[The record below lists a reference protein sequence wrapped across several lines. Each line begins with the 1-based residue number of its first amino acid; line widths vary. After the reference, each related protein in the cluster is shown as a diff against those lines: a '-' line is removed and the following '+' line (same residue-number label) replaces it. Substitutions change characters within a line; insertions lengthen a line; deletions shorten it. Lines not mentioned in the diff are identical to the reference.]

1 MLGSLSGRLDTS
13 YDIVKSYCLW
23 YAVKATVGGGLSD
36 QLLHSKNWGDNK
48 TENSNLNS
56 TLVDLKLKF

>member
-13 YDIVKSYCLW
+13 FDIVKLYCLW

-36 QLLHSKNWGDNK
+36 QLLHSKN
-48 TENSNLNS
+48 
-56 TLVDLKLKF
+56 

>member
-1 MLGSLSGRLDTS
+1 MLGSLSGRLGTS
-13 YDIVKSYCLW
+13 LDIVNLDCLR
-23 YAVKATVGGGLSD
+23 YAVKATIGGGLSD